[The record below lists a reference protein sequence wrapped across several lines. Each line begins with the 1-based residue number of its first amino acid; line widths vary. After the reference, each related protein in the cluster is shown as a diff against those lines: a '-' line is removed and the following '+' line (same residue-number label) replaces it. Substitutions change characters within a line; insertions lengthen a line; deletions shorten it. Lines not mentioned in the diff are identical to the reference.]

1 MVNGAD
7 FIEARR
13 RIEVKSGVNRV
24 KLTSLSEAVQ
34 LVKDGDH
41 IAIGGI
47 LYSRTPLALLM
58 EILRQHRKE
67 LTLSRNLMCYEGEW
81 FIEMEAVRTI
91 VASWF
96 GIGLPWGLSRVMRN
110 AVEGGQVAY
119 EEWSH
124 MALGLRYRAGAM
136 GLPFLPS
143 LTMLGSDLMEVG
155 SAKTM
160 NCPFTGQT
168 LSLIPALFPD
178 VAVLH
183 VHRADR
189 FGNCQIDGYAHM
201 DADIALSATTVL
213 VTAEEIVDE
222 EIIRRHPER
231 TVIPG
236 FVVDAVIE
244 VRHGA
249 FPHEC
254 YGLYEADYAHFE
266 AYVEQSRNPDMGGL
280 TAYLDKYVF
289 GTKNHQ
295 EYLDLFGDE
304 TLERQAQAAQQL
316 LVDR

>member
-1 MVNGAD
+1 MNSAD
-7 FIEARR
+7 FIDARR
-13 RIEVKSGVNRV
+13 RIEAKSDMNRA
-24 KLTSLSEAVQ
+24 KLTSLSDAVQ

-58 EILRQHRKE
+58 EILRQQRKG

-81 FIEMEAVRTI
+81 FIEMEAVQTI

-96 GIGLPWGLSRVMRN
+96 GIGLPWGLSRVLRN
-110 AVEGGQVAY
+110 AVESGRVSY

-124 MALGLRYRAGAM
+124 MALGLRYRAGGM

-155 SAKTM
+155 GAKTM
-160 NCPFTGQT
+160 DCPFTDRK

-201 DADIALSATTVL
+201 DADMALAATTVL

-222 EIIRRHPER
+222 DVIRQHPER

-236 FVVDAVIE
+236 FVVDAVTE
-244 VRHGA
+244 VPHGA

-254 YGLYEADYAHFE
+254 YGLYEADFAHFG
-266 AYVEQSRNPDMGGL
+266 AYVEQSRDPDKGGV
-280 TAYLDKYVF
+280 TGYLDKYVF

-295 EYLDLFGDE
+295 EYLDLFGAE
-304 TLERQAQAAQQL
+304 TLKRQAQSARQL
-316 LVDR
+316 LVER

>member
-13 RIEVKSGVNRV
+13 RIEGKSGVNRV
-24 KLTSLSEAVQ
+24 KLTSLSDAVQ

-110 AVEGGQVAY
+110 AVESGQVSY

-155 SAKTM
+155 GAKTM
-160 NCPFTGQT
+160 ECPFTGQT

-189 FGNCQIDGYAHM
+189 FGNCQIDGYAHRQRTQPWATM
-201 DADIALSATTVL
+201 DAL
-213 VTAEEIVDE
+213 E
-222 EIIRRHPER
+222 
-231 TVIPG
+231 
-236 FVVDAVIE
+236 
-244 VRHGA
+244 
-249 FPHEC
+249 PHR
-254 YGLYEADYAHFE
+254 YEWRLRA
-266 AYVEQSRNPDMGGL
+266 
-280 TAYLDKYVF
+280 
-289 GTKNHQ
+289 
-295 EYLDLFGDE
+295 
-304 TLERQAQAAQQL
+304 
-316 LVDR
+316 

>member
-1 MVNGAD
+1 MNGTN
-7 FIEARR
+7 FIDARR
-13 RIEVKSGVNRV
+13 RIEGKSGVNRV
-24 KLTSLSEAVQ
+24 KLTPLSDAVQ

-41 IAIGGI
+41 IAIGGC

-58 EILRQHRKE
+58 EVLRQRRKG
-67 LTLSRNLMCYEGEW
+67 LTLSRNLMCFEGEW
-81 FIEMEAVRTI
+81 FIEMEAVETI

-96 GIGLPWGLSRVMRN
+96 GIALPWGLSRVLRN
-110 AVEGGQVAY
+110 AVENGRVSY

-143 LTMLGSDLMEVG
+143 LTMLGSDLMKVG
-155 SAKTM
+155 GAKTM
-160 NCPFTGQT
+160 TCPFTDQT
-168 LSLIPALFPD
+168 LSLVPALFPD

-201 DADIALSATTVL
+201 DADIALAATIVL

-222 EIIRRHPER
+222 EVIRQHPER

-236 FVVDAVIE
+236 FVVDTVTE
-244 VRHGA
+244 VPFGA

-254 YGLYEADYAHFE
+254 YGLYEADFFHFG
-266 AYVEQSRNPDMGGL
+266 AYVEQSRDSAQGGVRG
-280 TAYLDKYVF
+280 YLDSHLF

-295 EYLDLFGDE
+295 EYLDLFGAE
-304 TLERQAQAAQQL
+304 GLERQVRSAQQL

>member
-1 MVNGAD
+1 MYTVD
-7 FIEARR
+7 LYRR
-13 RIEVKSGVNRV
+13 
-24 KLTSLSEAVQ
+24 
-34 LVKDGDH
+34 
-41 IAIGGI
+41 
-47 LYSRTPLALLM
+47 
-58 EILRQHRKE
+58 
-67 LTLSRNLMCYEGEW
+67 
-81 FIEMEAVRTI
+81 VR
-91 VASWF
+91 
-96 GIGLPWGLSRVMRN
+96 
-110 AVEGGQVAY
+110 
-119 EEWSH
+119 H
-124 MALGLRYRAGAM
+124 
-136 GLPFLPS
+136 
-143 LTMLGSDLMEVG
+143 
-155 SAKTM
+155 
-160 NCPFTGQT
+160 
-168 LSLIPALFPD
+168 

-222 EIIRRHPER
+222 EVIRRHPER